1 MMAMSNKCDIIQ
13 DLLPLY
19 IDGACSKAS
28 GEMIEEHIETCPH
41 CKEIYEK
48 MSFRGSEDVLKQ
60 EKDSVIVRHERKEA
74 FNTLKCL
81 FLAAAI
87 IYFPAIFILALF
99 ADDTGSIIA
108 IPYWLKLLSIFLY
121 TFPCYVALIE
131 LGLAVLRALDKC
143 KRSIGEKIFGA
154 VSTLLALATIIA
166 SLSIDDSLDIPLLL
180 TVLLSLTLLIRAIV
194 FKKELHLL
202 SIMKQKTF
210 WICTAILTVVVA
222 VVVSV
227 PAILLS
233 ATGIEENTVEF
244 HYSAGVR
251 ESGSEYEGLYFDI
264 GIEEQHD
271 WDFFGKKPYIT
282 AKLVNETGH
291 DIEYSPEFYIYKKTD
306 DGWGLSRVDHVD
318 LPDVIYTLPF
328 GESVVKQYPLDGYD
342 LNEAG
347 LYKFVTF
354 IEGKAVW
361 FEFEITEIIWE
372 ANVGNNCE
380 RYDYTF
386 IVTDLNDSEIILSEI
401 GADGKAIGVNLLKV
415 PNWFYPST
423 SIVIGDRITITCNGA
438 MEITEDSP
446 AKIANITAMTLKKDD
461 GCSVSVIPG

>member
-1 MMAMSNKCDIIQ
+1 MSNKCDIVQ

-28 GEMIEEHIETCPH
+28 EEMIKEHLEDCRH

-48 MSFRGSEDVLKQ
+48 MSFCGSEDALKQ
-60 EKDSVIVRHERKEA
+60 EKDGVIVRHERKET

-81 FLAAAI
+81 FLAAAL
-87 IYFPAIFILALF
+87 IYFPAILILALF

-108 IPYWLKLLSIFLY
+108 IPYGMKLLSIFLY

-131 LGLAVLRALDKC
+131 LGLAVLRALDKR
-143 KRSIGEKIFGA
+143 KRSVGEKILGA
-154 VSTLLALATIIA
+154 VSTLLAIAIIIA
-166 SLSIDDSLDIPLLL
+166 SLNIEDSLDIPLLL
-180 TVLLSLTLLIRAIV
+180 TVLLSLTLLISAIV
-194 FKKELHLL
+194 YKKELHLF

-227 PAILLS
+227 PVIFLS
-233 ATGIEENTVEF
+233 ATGIKENTLEF

-251 ESGSEYEGLYFDI
+251 ESGSEYDGLYFDI

-282 AKLVNETGH
+282 AKLVNETGR

-306 DGWGLSRVDHVD
+306 DGWGLSRVYPVD
-318 LPDVIYTLPF
+318 FPDVIYTLPF

-342 LNEAG
+342 INEAG

-354 IEGKAVW
+354 IDDKAVW
-361 FEFEITEIIWE
+361 FDFEITEIIWE
-372 ANVGNNCE
+372 SAVGNKCE
-380 RYDYTF
+380 NFNYTF
-386 IVTDLNDSEIILSEI
+386 IVTDLNDREIILSEI
-401 GADGKAIGVNLLKV
+401 GADGEALGVNLLKV

-423 SIVIGDRITITCNGA
+423 SIVIGDRITVTCSSA

-446 AKIANITAMTLKKDD
+446 AEIANITAMTLKKDD
-461 GCSVSVIPG
+461 GCSVSVIPQG

>member
-1 MMAMSNKCDIIQ
+1 MSNKCDIIQ

-194 FKKELHLL
+194 YKKELHLL

-227 PAILLS
+227 PAIFLS
-233 ATGIEENTVEF
+233 ATGIEENTAEF

-251 ESGSEYEGLYFDI
+251 KSGSEYEGLYFDI

-306 DGWGLSRVDHVD
+306 DGWGLSRVDNVD
-318 LPDVIYTLPF
+318 FPDVIYTLPF

-354 IEGKAVW
+354 IEDKAVW
-361 FEFEITEIIWE
+361 FDFEITEIIRGS
-372 ANVGNNCE
+372 AAGNKCE
-380 RYDYTF
+380 NYNYTF
-386 IVTDLNDSEIILSEI
+386 IVTDLNDSEIILSSI
-401 GADGKAIGVNLLKV
+401 GADGKAIGTDLLKA

-438 MEITEDSP
+438 MEITEASP
-446 AKIANITAMTLKKDD
+446 AEIANIAAMTLKKDD
-461 GCSVSVIPG
+461 GCSVCVIPQG

>member
-1 MMAMSNKCDIIQ
+1 MSKKCDIIE

-28 GEMIEEHIETCPH
+28 EDMIKDHIGTCEHCR
-41 CKEIYEK
+41 KIYEK
-48 MSFRGSEDVLKQ
+48 MSSHASEDALLE
-60 EKDSVIVRHERKEA
+60 EKSGVIVRHERKETL
-74 FNTLKCL
+74 NTLKCL

-99 ADDTGSIIA
+99 ADDSGSIIA
-108 IPYWLKLLSIFLY
+108 IPYGMKLLSLFLY

-180 TVLLSLTLLIRAIV
+180 TVLLSLTLLIKAIV
-194 FKKELHLL
+194 YKKELHLL

-222 VVVSV
+222 VVVSI
-227 PAILLS
+227 PIIFLS
-233 ATGIEENTVEF
+233 ANGIEENTVEF

-291 DIEYSPEFYIYKKTD
+291 DIEYSPEFYIYKKTN
-306 DGWGLSRVDHVD
+306 DGWGLSCVNPVDF
-318 LPDVIYTLPF
+318 PDVIYTLPF

-342 LNEAG
+342 INEAR

-386 IVTDLNDSEIILSEI
+386 IVTDLNDSEIILSAI
-401 GADGKAIGVNLLKV
+401 GADGKAIGTDLLKV

-423 SIVIGDRITITCNGA
+423 SIVAGDKITVICSSA

>member
-1 MMAMSNKCDIIQ
+1 MTMSNKCDIIQ

-28 GEMIEEHIETCPH
+28 EEMIEEHIETCPH

-180 TVLLSLTLLIRAIV
+180 TVLLSLTLLIKAIV
-194 FKKELHLL
+194 YKKELHLL

-227 PAILLS
+227 PAIFLS

-282 AKLVNETGH
+282 AKLVNESGH

-306 DGWGLSRVDHVD
+306 DGWGLSRVDNVD
-318 LPDVIYTLPF
+318 FPDVIYTLPF

-354 IEGKAVW
+354 IEDKAVL
-361 FEFEITEIIWE
+361 FDFEITEIIWGS
-372 ANVGNNCE
+372 AAGNKCE
-380 RYDYTF
+380 NYNYTF
-386 IVTDLNDSEIILSEI
+386 IVTDLNDSEIILSAI
-401 GADGKAIGVNLLKV
+401 GADGKAIGTDLLKA

-423 SIVIGDRITITCNGA
+423 SIVAGDKITVICSSA

-446 AKIANITAMTLKKDD
+446 AKIANIAAMTLKKDD
-461 GCSVSVIPG
+461 GCSVCVIPQG